1 MILRR
6 FDRGSCQTD
15 IKEDSRLKL
24 LKWVACAWLLIS
36 ITVAATG
43 MLSRTRASDVA
54 IVLGNTVDEDGI
66 PAPSLAAR
74 LSRAKQCYEDRECKM
89 IFVSGGTG
97 LSGVNEATSMHAW
110 LLRNGVP
117 ADKIVVDADGNNT
130 WATARHA
137 SEWMRAHGHS
147 SAMVVTQYFH
157 VPRAMLAMKR
167 FGVAEVS
174 GGYPLFWQVRDVY
187 SVLREAPAF
196 VWYAV
201 RPCG

>member
-6 FDRGSCQTD
+6 LGKSSRRIT
-15 IKEDSRLKL
+15 IKEDLRLRL

-66 PAPSLAAR
+66 PAPALAAR
-74 LSRAKQCYEDRECKM
+74 LIRAKQCYEDHECKM

-110 LLRNGVP
+110 LVRNGVP
-117 ADKIVVDADGNNT
+117 EDKIVVDPEGNNT

-137 SEWMRAHGHS
+137 SEWMRVHRFS

-157 VPRAMLAMKR
+157 VPRAMLALKR
-167 FGVAEVS
+167 FGAAEV
-174 GGYPLFWQVRDVY
+174 GGAYPLFWQVRHVY
-187 SVLREAPAF
+187 SILREAPAF
-196 VWYAV
+196 LWYAV
-201 RPCG
+201 RPMP